1 MRVALKKR
9 LCLFRRIFLS
19 ASDVV
24 YSFEKAAVSPHYR
37 AQLSNFSGAKVQNGE
52 IVFTLKEADPYAL
65 ACLDFAVIKRGS
77 DSSETAIPVGS
88 GRYTAVRGDSSV
100 TLKANKAG
108 QGATK

>member
-1 MRVALKKR
+1 M
-9 LCLFRRIFLS
+9 
-19 ASDVV
+19 
-24 YSFEKAAVSPHYR
+24 
-37 AQLSNFSGAKVQNGE
+37 QNGE

-100 TLKANKAG
+100 TLKANKAWSG
-108 QGATK
+108 GDKMNFTSITLVDVPDSDSVIHSLEIGKDVYKRQALGRIPF